1 MTKGAYFPPMPHT
14 VALLAYPGFEL
25 LDVSGPASVFT
36 AANHFLRRG
45 GNEPFYTIK
54 VVSPAGGPVMSDG
67 GVALESSALS
77 RVAAAKVNTLLIAGG
92 HTETWLAAIGEP
104 LGRRWVARCVAYAT
118 RFGSV
123 CSGAF
128 VLASL
133 GLVNGKRVAT
143 HWEAAAQLAETHP
156 SVNVDPDALY
166 VVDGKVWTS
175 AGVTAG
181 IDMVLAMVARD
192 VGAAIAN
199 DIARGLVL
207 YARRPGYQSQFS
219 PLLRLQLEAE
229 HPFGEL
235 IEWLRGN
242 LDRTLD
248 VPTLAKRAG
257 LSDRTFHRKFVAA
270 TGQSPARVVEALR
283 LDEARVLLSQGL
295 SLKVIAGRVG
305 LLPTTRFTAAFER
318 RFGIAPRLFREM
330 HAGL

>member
-1 MTKGAYFPPMPHT
+1 VPHT
-14 VALLAYPGFEL
+14 VVLLAHPGFQL
-25 LDVSGPASVFT
+25 LDVTGPVSVFA

-45 GNEPFYTIK
+45 GNKPFYAIE
-54 VVSPAGGPVMSDG
+54 VVSPAGGPVTSDG
-67 GVALESSALS
+67 GVALASSALR

-104 LGRRWVARCVAYAT
+104 VGRRWVSRCVAHAT

-123 CSGAF
+123 CTGAF

-133 GLVNGKRVAT
+133 GLVDGKRVAT
-143 HWEAAAQLAETHP
+143 HWEAAARLTETHP

-181 IDMVLAMVARD
+181 IDMVLAMVAKD

-199 DIARGLVL
+199 DIAKGLVL

-219 PLLRLQLEAE
+219 SLLRLQLEADD
-229 HPFGEL
+229 PFGEL

-242 LDRTLD
+242 LDRNLN
-248 VPTLAKRAG
+248 VPTLAARAG
-257 LSDRTFHRKFVAA
+257 LSDRSFYRKFVAA

-305 LLPTTRFTAAFER
+305 LSPTTRFTAAFER

-330 HAGL
+330 HAEL

>member
-1 MTKGAYFPPMPHT
+1 MTKGAYFLPMPHT
-14 VALLAYPGFEL
+14 VVLLAHPGFQL
-25 LDVSGPASVFT
+25 LDVTGPVSVFA

-45 GNEPFYTIK
+45 GNKPFYAIE
-54 VVSPAGGPVMSDG
+54 VVSPAGGAVMSDG
-67 GVALESSALS
+67 GVALESCALS
-77 RVAAAKVNTLLIAGG
+77 RVAATKVSTLLIAGG

-104 LGRRWVARCVAYAT
+104 VGRSWVSRCVAYAA

-123 CSGAF
+123 CTGVF

-143 HWEAAAQLAETHP
+143 HWEAATRLAETHP

-192 VGAAIAN
+192 VGTAIAN

-219 PLLRLQLEAE
+219 PLLRLQLEAD

-242 LDRTLD
+242 LDCTLD

-257 LSDRTFHRKFVAA
+257 LSDRSFHRKFLAA

-305 LLPTTRFTAAFER
+305 LLPTSRFTAAFER
-318 RFGIAPRLFREM
+318 RFGITPRLFREM
-330 HAGL
+330 HSGL

>member
-1 MTKGAYFPPMPHT
+1 MPHA
-14 VALLAYPGFEL
+14 VVLLAYPGFQL
-25 LDVSGPASVFT
+25 LDVTGPVSVFA

-45 GNEPFYTIK
+45 GNKPFYAIK
-54 VVSPAGGPVMSDG
+54 VVSPAGGTVMSDS
-67 GVALESSALS
+67 GVALESAALS
-77 RVAAAKVNTLLIAGG
+77 HVAATKANTLLIAGG
-92 HTETWLAAIGEP
+92 QSETWLAAIEEP
-104 LGRRWVARCVAYAT
+104 LGRRWVPRCVAYAT

-123 CSGAF
+123 CTGTF

-133 GLVNGKRVAT
+133 GLLDGKRVAT
-143 HWEAAAQLAETHP
+143 HWEAAARLAEVHP
-156 SVNVDPDALY
+156 SVKVDPDALY

-219 PLLRLQLEAE
+219 PLLRLQLEAD

-235 IEWLRGN
+235 VEWLRGN

-248 VPTLAKRAG
+248 MPSLAKRAG
-257 LSDRTFHRKFVAA
+257 LSERSFYRKFVAV